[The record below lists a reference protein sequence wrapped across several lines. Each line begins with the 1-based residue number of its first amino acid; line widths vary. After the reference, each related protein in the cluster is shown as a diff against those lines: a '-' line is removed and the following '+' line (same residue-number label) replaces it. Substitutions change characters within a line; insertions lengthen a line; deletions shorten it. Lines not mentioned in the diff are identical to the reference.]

1 MRTAWR
7 RLGLIGLLGAL
18 LLAGCSLE
26 TPPPEEMKEI
36 IGRVSGAM
44 EQQAR
49 AVQTVKS
56 VGETLTLPTGE
67 QLTVTRVGA
76 ELPGVTAPE
85 GKRLVVIEIS
95 LANSGS
101 GTLELNPDQYFWM
114 TDITGRRY
122 QPFTVQGL
130 PDGGLP
136 AGGQARGRLAF
147 AVEPDARE
155 LRFGWQMYPM
165 TVFAIA

>member
-1 MRTAWR
+1 
-7 RLGLIGLLGAL
+7 
-18 LLAGCSLE
+18 
-26 TPPPEEMKEI
+26 
-36 IGRVSGAM
+36 M

-49 AVQTVKS
+49 AVQTVKA

-76 ELPGVTAPE
+76 ELPGVTVPE
-85 GKRLVVIEIS
+85 GKRLVVIEIN
-95 LANSGS
+95 LANPGS

-136 AGGQARGRLAF
+136 AGGQAQGRLVF

-155 LRFGWQMYPM
+155 LRLGWQLYPM